1 MSAGGGGERTLGSY
15 VVERELGSGGMGAV
29 LLGRHKLLD
38 RPAVL
43 KRLRRELSGQ
53 DEHTE
58 RFRREARAAASVQHP
73 NIVAVYDCFL
83 WRNEL
88 YIAQEF
94 VDGVDL
100 RDALARGGRLAPRL
114 AGLVAL
120 ELLHALEVIHAQGIV
135 HRDLKPANVL
145 LGRDGSVKLADFG
158 IALEGTSSSLTQPGM
173 LVGSPPYMPPEQLSG
188 ERVDARGDLFAW
200 GVVFYEMLAGA
211 PPFRAP
217 DEGEPES
224 LLKRIQKGSF
234 VPVRRAV
241 PATPRAVARMVE
253 ECLRAKPKQRPAS
266 SALLREQLERRLGRP
281 DSDARRDEIARWIES
296 ARIVDTEGSRTVLA
310 PIVRTRPRRRRGAGR
325 TAKVATALAAGVA
338 AVLLG
343 MFATDLVRFARASAT
358 AVATAF
364 ETPQAASATPP
375 APPPAPTAAATAP
388 TPAPAPKKAT
398 AVKPTTKTTKST
410 TATKAPAKT
419 TTAAKT
425 SKTSTKPKTSTT
437 SKTSKTTRR

>member
-1 MSAGGGGERTLGSY
+1 
-15 VVERELGSGGMGAV
+15 
-29 LLGRHKLLD
+29 
-38 RPAVL
+38 
-43 KRLRRELSGQ
+43 
-53 DEHTE
+53 
-58 RFRREARAAASVQHP
+58 
-73 NIVAVYDCFL
+73 
-83 WRNEL
+83 
-88 YIAQEF
+88 
-94 VDGVDL
+94 
-100 RDALARGGRLAPRL
+100 
-114 AGLVAL
+114 VAL

-281 DSDARRDEIARWIES
+281 DSDARRDEIARWLES
-296 ARIVDTEGSRTVLA
+296 ARVVETEGSRTVLT
-310 PIVRTRPRRRRGAGR
+310 PIVKTRPRRRRATGSS
-325 TAKVATALAAGVA
+325 AKVATALAAGIA

-364 ETPQAASATPP
+364 ETPQADSAAP
-375 APPPAPTAAATAP
+375 APSAPAPAKASTAP
-388 TPAPAPKKAT
+388 ARAPAPKKAT
-398 AVKPTTKTTKST
+398 ATKTTKST

-419 TTAAKT
+419 TATAKT
-425 SKTSTKPKTSTT
+425 SKTSTTSSKSKTPTT

>member
-1 MSAGGGGERTLGSY
+1 MSGGGERTLGSY

-43 KRLRRELSGQ
+43 KRLRRELSGN

-73 NIVAVYDCFL
+73 NVVAVYDCFV

-94 VDGVDL
+94 VDGIDL
-100 RDALARGGRLAPRL
+100 RDAIARGGRMSPRL
-114 AGLVAL
+114 AALVAL
-120 ELLHALEVIHAQGIV
+120 ELACALESIHAHGIV

-158 IALEGTSSSLTQPGM
+158 IALESTASSLTQPGM
-173 LVGSPPYMPPEQLSG
+173 LVGSPPYMPPEQLAG

-234 VPVRRAV
+234 APVRRAA
-241 PATPRAVARMVE
+241 PGAPRAVARLVE
-253 ECLRAKPKQRPAS
+253 ECLRAKPRARPVS
-266 SALLREQLERRLGRP
+266 SAVVREQLERRLGRP
-281 DSDARRDEIARWIES
+281 DPELRRDEVARWLES
-296 ARIVDTEGSRTVLA
+296 ARILEVDPAQTVMA
-310 PIVRTRPRRRRGAGR
+310 AAVRTRPRRRRGPRRAPLAAALAACAAAGLLGLFATDVVR
-325 TAKVATALAAGVA
+325 YARATAAAVATALQTHLPGA
-338 AVLLG
+338 
-343 MFATDLVRFARASAT
+343 
-358 AVATAF
+358 
-364 ETPQAASATPP
+364 ATPFEA
-375 APPPAPTAAATAP
+375 APPDPASPAPTA
-388 TPAPAPKKAT
+388 
-398 AVKPTTKTTKST
+398 KST
-410 TATKAPAKT
+410 TTRATSAPSAPKAPS
-419 TTAAKT
+419 T
-425 SKTSTKPKTSTT
+425 SKKTGKS
-437 SKTSKTTRR
+437 SRTTRRSSGR